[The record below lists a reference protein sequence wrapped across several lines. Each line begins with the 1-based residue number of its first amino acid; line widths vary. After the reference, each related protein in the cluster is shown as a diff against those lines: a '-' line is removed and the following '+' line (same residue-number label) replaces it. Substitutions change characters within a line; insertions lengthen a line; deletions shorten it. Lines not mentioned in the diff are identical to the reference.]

1 MNSLRSLNVPE
12 ELLVMLLNE
21 QTGYF
26 YQVEGW
32 TLNCVVIGA
41 VLADLS
47 LKSRIDTDEES
58 LFLIDS
64 TKTGEPILDLCLEEI
79 ASHPEPQNTRY
90 WIEKLTIHSE
100 TIIDA
105 TLERLVDLE
114 LLTHQD
120 GGFYSLNH
128 SNWHNIKSEI
138 EQVILTDTIPSPKDS
153 LIIGLL
159 NACDVIRFI
168 FELDEKKETKI
179 KWICNLESIN
189 RKISSSLEQAII
201 TPVIRHT
208 PLSKKIPKVSLME
221 LLSNPRLW
229 DGNFPALF
237 ANMANRY
244 GPVFQ
249 LQLPFQKPAT
259 FLAGP
264 KVNRWVHRNA
274 RTHMTSGNYF
284 RELEEACGAQGL
296 ITSLDGAD
304 HFRMR
309 KIMRNYYSAEKFVER
324 LDDACQLTRQ
334 FMSNQ
339 NWQAGSEIEVKRD
352 TRLMIN
358 SQMTQIILSTD
369 SQDIFEELATWK
381 ERASNCYVGH
391 LLPNFMARTPAM
403 NRRFK
408 LLGAFMR
415 RIERN
420 HTPFRR
426 AGAVRELADDVFS
439 LHASD
444 PQFLPEQNLAFMLA
458 AAPTLQSIYVG
469 DLLGFA
475 LVEMAKHPELAARIR
490 EEANTFFDSDD
501 LDRSEFLEQADTVS
515 RRFLMECLRMYP
527 VVPVQARNVAN
538 SCTVENM
545 SLPLGERVFIAQSAA
560 HYMNDS
566 FPDPYQFDIDR
577 YLPPRNEHKTSD
589 YAPFGLG
596 THMCVGYVWMNLQ
609 MIVTLMVIAY
619 YFEFAPLPKNY
630 KFKINPLPTLS
641 VSKKLKLRIAS
652 QLRELP
658 A

>member
-1 MNSLRSLNVPE
+1 MDSLRSLNIPE
-12 ELLVMLLNE
+12 ELIVMLLNE

-32 TLNCVVIGA
+32 TLNCVMIGA

-79 ASHPEPQNTRY
+79 ESNPDPQSTRY
-90 WIEKLTIHSE
+90 WVEKLTVHSE
-100 TIIDA
+100 TIIDS

-114 LLTHQD
+114 ILAHHD
-120 GGFYSLNH
+120 GGFYTLNH
-128 SNWHNIKSEI
+128 SNWLNIKSEI
-138 EQVILTDTIPSPKDS
+138 EQVIFTDIIPSPKDS

-168 FELDEKKETKI
+168 FELDDEKESKI
-179 KWICNLESIN
+179 DWICNLETIN
-189 RKISSSLEQAII
+189 RKISSGLEQAII
-201 TPVIRHT
+201 TPAIQQT
-208 PLSKKIPKVSLME
+208 PLSKKIPRISLKYF
-221 LLSNPRLW
+221 LTNRHFW
-229 DGNFPALF
+229 GGNVPALF
-237 ANMANRY
+237 ANIADRY

-249 LQLPFQKPAT
+249 LPVPFKKPIT

-264 KVNRWVHRNA
+264 EVNRWVHRNA

-284 RELEEACGAQGL
+284 RELEKACGAQGL

-304 HFRMR
+304 HFRLR
-309 KIMRNYYSAEKFVER
+309 KVMKSYYSAEKFVER
-324 LDDACQLTRQ
+324 FDDVCQLIRQ
-334 FMSNQ
+334 FMTSQ
-339 NWQAGSEIEVKRD
+339 NWQTGSEINVKRD

-358 SQMTQIILSTD
+358 LQMTRITVSTD
-369 SQDIFEELATWK
+369 SQDMFEDLAKWK
-381 ERASNCYVGH
+381 ERASNCYVGN
-391 LLPNFMARTPAM
+391 LMPNFMARTPAM

-408 LLGAFMR
+408 LLGALMR
-415 RIERN
+415 RIEQN
-420 HTPFRR
+420 HTPLQR

-439 LHASD
+439 LHSSD

-475 LVEMAKHPELAARIR
+475 LFEMANNPELAARIR
-490 EEANTFFDSDD
+490 EEANTLFDSDD
-501 LDRSEFLEQADTVS
+501 LDRSRFLQQSDTVS

-527 VVPVQARNVAN
+527 VVCIQARNVAN
-538 SCTVENM
+538 SCTVENFF
-545 SLPLGERVFIAQSAA
+545 LPLGERVLIAQSAA
-560 HYMNDS
+560 HYMDDC
-566 FPDPYQFDIDR
+566 FPDPYKFDIDR
-577 YLPPRNEHKTSD
+577 YLPPRNEHQKRD
-589 YAPFGLG
+589 YAPYGLG

-609 MIVTLMVIAY
+609 MIVTFMMIAY

-630 KFKINPLPTLS
+630 KLKIDPIPTLS
-641 VSKKLKLRIAS
+641 VSNKLKLRIAN
-652 QLRELP
+652 QLRELS